1 MMTLSRYAV
10 KTEQYYKG
18 GEIMQIVSTRK
29 LHNYNR
35 TGLAVQIPEYVVATL
50 NLKQGDKID
59 FFMNGKEIKM
69 RKAVTK

>member
-1 MMTLSRYAV
+1 
-10 KTEQYYKG
+10 
-18 GEIMQIVSTRK
+18 MQIVSTRK

-35 TGLAVQIPEYVVATL
+35 TGLAVQIPEYVVAAL

-59 FFMNGKEIKM
+59 FFINGKEIKM